1 MSKKVLRQRR
11 VFSPTLRKEIVGLI
25 ESGKISIAV
34 ASREYKVSH
43 TSIYKWIH
51 RYSTYNKKGVVLVVD
66 QQSQHSKVK
75 HMEDRI
81 AELERAV
88 GHKQM
93 QIDFYEKFIE
103 FASKEVGEDLKK
115 KYASA
120 AMSGSSNTKN
130 TSIGT

>member
-25 ESGKISIAV
+25 ESGKLSIAA
-34 ASREYKVSH
+34 ASREYKVSQ

-51 RYSTYNKKGVVLVVD
+51 RYSTYNKKGVT
-66 QQSQHSKVK
+66 
-75 HMEDRI
+75 DRI

-130 TSIGT
+130 TSTGT